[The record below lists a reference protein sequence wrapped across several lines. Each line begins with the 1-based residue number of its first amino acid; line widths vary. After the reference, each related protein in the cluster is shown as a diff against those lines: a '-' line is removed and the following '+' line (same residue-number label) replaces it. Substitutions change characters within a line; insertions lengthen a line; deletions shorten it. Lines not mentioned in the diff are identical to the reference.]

1 MQRVVLPDLRSES
14 IAGRR
19 IHQHTL
25 RQHQEIRQP
34 RRIVEQP
41 DGDPESQPARHAI
54 PDVVVQ
60 IDEPRARNDRQ
71 QGSKLRDE
79 IGVWTVAEEVVQ
91 LGADSRVSVPV

>member
-1 MQRVVLPDLRSES
+1 MQLVVLLDLRSKRL
-14 IAGRR
+14 ADRL

-25 RQHQEIRQP
+25 RQHQKIRQP
-34 RRIVEQP
+34 RRVVEQP
-41 DGDPESQPARHAI
+41 DGKPESQPARHAV